1 MTQVTVN
8 TAPNP
13 ELLNISQLEHGVWY
27 KVVEYIHN
35 EAIVGE
41 IGICVETFFSQGD
54 IDKTLITPRGSRF
67 SHKDLKFVEIE
78 NITITY

>member
-13 ELLNISQLEHGVWY
+13 ELLDITQLKHGVWY
-27 KVVEYIHN
+27 KVAEYIHN
-35 EAIVGE
+35 KDLVAQ
-41 IGICVETFFSQGD
+41 IGICVETYFSVAHTHKEV
-54 IDKTLITPRGSRF
+54 INPNGSRF

-78 NITITY
+78 NITISY